1 MEVEEGYFGAR
12 SPARI
17 GTKLCFLLQE
27 LRDLACFCSEMKMK
41 HAHGVQGVEYDW
53 GGGDVGCCGGGGARP
68 APPWQPGS
76 EGDVAAGGE
85 VGHRPWVVSKSQ
97 GREANVKG
105 S

>member
-53 GGGDVGCCGGGGARP
+53 VGGGMLDAVGVGAHDPRL
-68 APPWQPGS
+68 PGNL
-76 EGDVAAGGE
+76 VLKAM
-85 VGHRPWVVSKSQ
+85 
-97 GREANVKG
+97 
-105 S
+105 

>member
-53 GGGDVGCCGGGGARP
+53 GGGCWMLWG
-68 APPWQPGS
+68 W
-76 EGDVAAGGE
+76 
-85 VGHRPWVVSKSQ
+85 
-97 GREANVKG
+97 GRTTRA
-105 S
+105 SLATWF